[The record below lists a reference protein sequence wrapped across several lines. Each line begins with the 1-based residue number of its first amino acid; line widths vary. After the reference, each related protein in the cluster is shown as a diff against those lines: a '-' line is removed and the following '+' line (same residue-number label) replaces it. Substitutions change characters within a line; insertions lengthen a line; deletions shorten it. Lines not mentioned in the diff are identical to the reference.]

1 MFLFDARPI
10 DLPVGTQGL
19 DLPRLNVVQR
29 LNVFLA
35 SVQVEAEPMR
45 IFIETRKMGPTSGA
59 GKVLKCEHVMGAKP
73 GGWAYTVA
81 MGRAHT
87 VEDVDSAMIEEVD

>member
-10 DLPVGTQGL
+10 DLLVGTQGL

-35 SVQVEAEPMR
+35 SAQVEALR
-45 IFIETRKMGPTSGA
+45 
-59 GKVLKCEHVMGAKP
+59 
-73 GGWAYTVA
+73 
-81 MGRAHT
+81 
-87 VEDVDSAMIEEVD
+87 